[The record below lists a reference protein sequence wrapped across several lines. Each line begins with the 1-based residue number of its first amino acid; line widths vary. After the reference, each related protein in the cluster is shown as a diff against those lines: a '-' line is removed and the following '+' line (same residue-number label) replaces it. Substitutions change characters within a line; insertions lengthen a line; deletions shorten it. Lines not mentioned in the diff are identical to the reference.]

1 MTDWKFI
8 KPSED
13 LSLKEKIAYTE
24 GYFLA
29 VSQIHNNLS
38 IHSDDKEFNKL
49 NIETKKYMYLL
60 KNS

>member
-1 MTDWKFI
+1 MMSWEFI
-8 KPSED
+8 KPNKD
-13 LSLKEKIAYTE
+13 LSLKEKISYTE
-24 GYFLA
+24 GYFSA